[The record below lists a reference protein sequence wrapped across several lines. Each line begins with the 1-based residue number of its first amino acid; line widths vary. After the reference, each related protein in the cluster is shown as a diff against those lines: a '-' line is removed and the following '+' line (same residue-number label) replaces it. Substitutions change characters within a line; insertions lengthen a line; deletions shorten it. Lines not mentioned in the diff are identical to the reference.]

1 MSFDDSIYVAPYT
14 IQCLSINAEMLKIS
28 GIEFQKKCL
37 KEVVTEDQFITNLR
51 KKQAIV
57 KFKETQTS
65 IQHFNPK
72 ENVIK

>member
-1 MSFDDSIYVAPYT
+1 
-14 IQCLSINAEMLKIS
+14 MLKIS

-57 KFKETQTS
+57 KFKETQTY
-65 IQHFNPK
+65 IEHFNSK